1 MSNLEQI
8 VKILQE
14 ANQELKEDNDKAEGK
29 VIIGGKEVDV
39 GSIEIDGIDRSDY
52 PDFADAYVDSASFV
66 DGSELSESQLE
77 SLQDLYNDVVYE
89 IIIDT
94 VY

>member
-29 VIIGGKEVDV
+29 TIIVGKEVD
-39 GSIEIDGIDRSDY
+39 E
-52 PDFADAYVDSASFV
+52 
-66 DGSELSESQLE
+66 
-77 SLQDLYNDVVYE
+77 VVCKK
-89 IIIDT
+89 IINT
-94 VY
+94 ACCKY